1 MGAEYISNALSTM
14 IDQSSIKNI
23 YSTSYCNSNYRNL
36 YMRSKINSHDLIK
49 VQDDFRINIGHSNFY
64 EIKRGFFLFFNNHEL
79 FENTVISI
87 ELDFPYI
94 IIKIFRKGNSELNY
108 YENNNAM
115 FYHITCD
122 TRKSNLSRK
131 MRPITSF
138 NFKNAESND
147 AFSHLNR
154 EKVGDLNV
162 KNCNYSTESEKNNI
176 QKIKNDFLK
185 KEKNIILQQK
195 LLAEK
200 ELNVENNLKKL
211 NEINIQLFSEKI
223 TELQNQLSSLIKK
236 KDVSVAKSKKH
247 IVEKIR
253 RSSRLK
259 KN

>member
-1 MGAEYISNALSTM
+1 MSAEYISNALSTM

-36 YMRSKINSHDLIK
+36 YMRSKINSHNLIK

-64 EIKRGFFLFFNNHEL
+64 EIKKGFFMFFNNHEL
-79 FENTVISI
+79 FENTII
-87 ELDFPYI
+87 AMELDFPYI
-94 IIKIFRKGNSELNY
+94 IIKIFRKRNSELNY
-108 YENNNAM
+108 YENKNAM

-122 TRKSNLSRK
+122 TRKNNLSHK
-131 MRPITSF
+131 IRPI
-138 NFKNAESND
+138 
-147 AFSHLNR
+147 
-154 EKVGDLNV
+154 
-162 KNCNYSTESEKNNI
+162 NYSAQLEKSNI
-176 QKIKNDFLK
+176 QKIKNDLLN

-200 ELNVENNLKKL
+200 ELNIENNLKKL
-211 NEINIQLFSEKI
+211 NEINTQFFSEKI
-223 TELQNQLSSLIKK
+223 TELQNQLSFLIKK
-236 KDVSVAKSKKH
+236 KDVPVVKSSKP

>member
-64 EIKRGFFLFFNNHEL
+64 EIKKGFFMFFNNHEL
-79 FENTVISI
+79 FENTIIAI

-108 YENNNAM
+108 YENNNSM
-115 FYHITCD
+115 FYHITND
-122 TRKSNLSRK
+122 TRKSNLSHNIC
-131 MRPITSF
+131 PI
-138 NFKNAESND
+138 NYANE
-147 AFSHLNR
+147 L
-154 EKVGDLNV
+154 EK
-162 KNCNYSTESEKNNI
+162 SNI
-176 QKIKNDFLK
+176 QKIKNDLLK

-200 ELNVENNLKKL
+200 ELNIENNLKKL
-211 NEINIQLFSEKI
+211 NEINTQLFSEKI
-223 TELQNQLSSLIKK
+223 TELQNQLATLIKK
-236 KDVSVAKSKKH
+236 KDVSVVKSSKPIIK
-247 IVEKIR
+247 KIR
-253 RSSRLK
+253 RSSRLN